1 MKAIILAGGKATR
14 LRPLSCNTTK
24 SMVPVL
30 NRPFLEYIIGY
41 LRKHDVNDIILTL
54 SHESDQ
60 IKSYFGDGSKFGV
73 EISYLIEDL
82 PLGSAGAVKNAEE
95 FLDSPFIV
103 FNGDIFT
110 DLDLTAM
117 VNLHSDRKARMTIA
131 LTTVDDPTI
140 YGIVEI
146 DSQCRVK
153 CFKEKP
159 RCEEVT
165 TNMINAGVY
174 VLEPEILDYIPSE
187 VFFTFEHDIFP
198 AAIEGGQAIYGYP
211 FEGYWIDIGTPE
223 KYLKLNHDLLK
234 RYFNNGVEFENEGF
248 VHPTARIEGPV
259 LIGGGCTVDR
269 NCVIKGLV
277 ALGSGC
283 QIAEGAIVEGALLWR
298 DCKIGKGTKLKNCVL
313 ASNCYVGDE
322 TEILDNC
329 VLGDNVTIGKGNK
342 LPQGVRVW
350 PDKSIEANSISLR
363 NIRGEGKI
371 ISEVNFWI

>member
-30 NRPFLEYIIGY
+30 NHPLLEHLIGY
-41 LRKHDVNDIILTL
+41 LRKHDVKDIILTL
-54 SHESDQ
+54 SYMSEQVMD
-60 IKSYFGDGSKFGV
+60 YFGDGSKFGV
-73 EISYLIEDL
+73 KINYLLEDS

-95 FLDSPFIV
+95 FLDSSFIV

-140 YGIVEI
+140 YGVVEI
-146 DSQCRVK
+146 DSQGRVK

-159 RCEEVT
+159 RREEVI
-165 TNMINAGVY
+165 TNMVNAGVY

-187 VFFTFEHDIFP
+187 VFFTFEHDVFP

-211 FEGYWIDIGTPE
+211 FEDYWTDMGTPE
-223 KYLKLNHDLLK
+223 KYLKLNHDVLC
-234 RYFNNGVEFENEGF
+234 RYFNGGVEFENEGF
-248 VHPTARIEGPV
+248 LHPTTRIEGPV
-259 LIGGGCTVDR
+259 LIGVRCTVDK
-269 NCVIKGLV
+269 NCVIKGPV
-277 ALGSGC
+277 ALGAGC
-283 QIAEGAIVEGALLWR
+283 QIAEGALVEGALLWR
-298 DCKIGKGTKLKNCVL
+298 DCKIGKDTKLKNCVL
-313 ASNCYVGDE
+313 ASNCYVSDE
-322 TEILDNC
+322 AEILDNC
-329 VLGDNVTIGKGNK
+329 VLGDNVMIGKGSK

-350 PDKSIEANSISLR
+350 PDKTIEANSISL
-363 NIRGEGKI
+363 
-371 ISEVNFWI
+371 